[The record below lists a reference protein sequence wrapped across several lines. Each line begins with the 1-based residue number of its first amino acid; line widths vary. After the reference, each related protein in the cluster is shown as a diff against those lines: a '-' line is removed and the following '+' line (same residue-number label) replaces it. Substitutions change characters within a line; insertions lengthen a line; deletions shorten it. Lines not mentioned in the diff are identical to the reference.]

1 MFIRKHLNHVCEDL
15 NFKLTVPPPQLC
27 TDNGIMVAWN
37 GIEKLNENLDIIS
50 HTNLDKIDIQS
61 K

>member
-1 MFIRKHLNHVCEDL
+1 MFIRKHLNVLCDEMS
-15 NFKLTVPPPQLC
+15 FKLVVPPPRLC

-37 GIEKLNENLDIIS
+37 GIEKLNKNLDIFS
-50 HTNLDKIDIQS
+50 HNNLDTVDIQP